1 MKRTELPRAEALCA
15 RYLDKNRPVLA
26 AVSGGLDSM
35 CLLHFLRGEGYDVSC
50 AHFNHQLRGEEAAR
64 DEDFV
69 RAWCEKEDIPF
80 YLGTGDVRAH
90 ARATGKTE
98 EEAARDL
105 RYAFLRET
113 AQMLGAQIALA
124 HHADDNAETVLLNFV
139 RGTDLRGLCGMRP
152 KQGDI
157 VRPFLEQ
164 TREELVTYARA
175 HNIPHVE
182 DHTNADPNAAARN
195 YLRLEILPRLR
206 ELNPRAPQHIA
217 TTARSLTALDDA
229 LEQAAEAA
237 LSHAKAQ
244 DGGISLSLDCF
255 LAADEVVQPRI
266 LLHLADALGLG
277 RKDIGRKQLD
287 AICALAQRGGS
298 AERRY
303 TLPQSATVRI
313 TDGALTMAFSPA
325 ALPKAALV
333 ENVPLPW
340 GNFELTLLHKPDG
353 EGISLRVPEDGE
365 IITVAPCDLN
375 ARLMLQGANGAR
387 SVKRLCVDRKLSL
400 TERDALPALYV
411 AGLPP
416 CGGWGRTLLSCR
428 KAGTWRA
435 SCASSP
441 DNANLCDLRRNAA
454 SDTTNTNKKKVEK
467 KAMAK
472 SNMDQDIL
480 KVLYSEEQLKTR
492 VQEMGDELYERLK
505 GKNPLFLGVLK
516 GSFIF
521 MADIVRAC
529 QLKSDIEFI
538 AVSSYQNATT
548 SSGVVQI
555 TRDLQQDIT
564 GRDIVVI
571 EDILDSGNTLYFL
584 KNYFMTKGAS
594 SVTVVTLL
602 DKPARRTKP
611 IAADLAG
618 FEVPDEFV
626 VGYGLDYAQKYRNMP
641 YIGVLKP
648 EVYSEN

>member
-35 CLLHFLRGEGYDVSC
+35 CLLHFLRGGGMTSPVRTSTTSF
-50 AHFNHQLRGEEAAR
+50 AAKRLRVTKTSSAR
-64 DEDFV
+64 G
-69 RAWCEKEDIPF
+69 AKKEDIPF

-90 ARATGKTE
+90 ARATGKSE

-113 AQMLGAQIALA
+113 AQMLLGAQIALA

-195 YLRLEILPRLR
+195 YLRLEILPRFR

-313 TDGALTMAFSPA
+313 ADGALTMAFSPA

-411 AGLPP
+411 GGRLAAVWRLGTDVTFLPK
-416 CGGWGRTLLSCR
+416 GG
-428 KAGTWRA
+428 
-435 SCASSP
+435 
-441 DNANLCDLRRNAA
+441 N
-454 SDTTNTNKKKVEK
+454 
-467 KAMAK
+467 MACF
-472 SNMDQDIL
+472 
-480 KVLYSEEQLKTR
+480 VR
-492 VQEMGDELYERLK
+492 VIPR
-505 GKNPLFLGVLK
+505 
-516 GSFIF
+516 
-521 MADIVRAC
+521 
-529 QLKSDIEFI
+529 
-538 AVSSYQNATT
+538 
-548 SSGVVQI
+548 
-555 TRDLQQDIT
+555 
-564 GRDIVVI
+564 
-571 EDILDSGNTLYFL
+571 
-584 KNYFMTKGAS
+584 
-594 SVTVVTLL
+594 
-602 DKPARRTKP
+602 
-611 IAADLAG
+611 
-618 FEVPDEFV
+618 
-626 VGYGLDYAQKYRNMP
+626 
-641 YIGVLKP
+641 
-648 EVYSEN
+648 

>member
-1 MKRTELPRAEALCA
+1 MCAPTRAQPANRKRKL
-15 RYLDKNRPVLA
+15 
-26 AVSGGLDSM
+26 
-35 CLLHFLRGEGYDVSC
+35 
-50 AHFNHQLRGEEAAR
+50 
-64 DEDFV
+64 
-69 RAWCEKEDIPF
+69 
-80 YLGTGDVRAH
+80 
-90 ARATGKTE
+90 RATCATPFSVKQRKCS
-98 EEAARDL
+98 APRS
-105 RYAFLRET
+105 RW
-113 AQMLGAQIALA
+113 
-124 HHADDNAETVLLNFV
+124 HTVLLNFV

-217 TTARSLTALDDA
+217 ATARSLTELDDA

-313 TDGALTMAFSPA
+313 ADGALTMAFSPA

-411 AGLPP
+411 GGRLAAVWRLGTDVTFLPK
-416 CGGWGRTLLSCR
+416 GG
-428 KAGTWRA
+428 
-435 SCASSP
+435 
-441 DNANLCDLRRNAA
+441 N
-454 SDTTNTNKKKVEK
+454 
-467 KAMAK
+467 MACF
-472 SNMDQDIL
+472 
-480 KVLYSEEQLKTR
+480 VR
-492 VQEMGDELYERLK
+492 V
-505 GKNPLFLGVLK
+505 
-516 GSFIF
+516 
-521 MADIVRAC
+521 
-529 QLKSDIEFI
+529 
-538 AVSSYQNATT
+538 
-548 SSGVVQI
+548 
-555 TRDLQQDIT
+555 
-564 GRDIVVI
+564 
-571 EDILDSGNTLYFL
+571 
-584 KNYFMTKGAS
+584 
-594 SVTVVTLL
+594 
-602 DKPARRTKP
+602 
-611 IAADLAG
+611 
-618 FEVPDEFV
+618 VP
-626 VGYGLDYAQKYRNMP
+626 R
-641 YIGVLKP
+641 
-648 EVYSEN
+648 

>member
-15 RYLDKNRPVLA
+15 RYLDKKQPVLA
-26 AVSGGLDSM
+26 AVSGGADSM
-35 CLLHFLRGEGYDVSC
+35 CLLYFLREQGYDVSC
-50 AHFNHQLRGEEAAR
+50 AHFNHWLRGEEAVR
-64 DEDFV
+64 DEEFV
-69 RAWCEKEDIPF
+69 RAWCEEERIPF
-80 YLGTGDVRAH
+80 YLGSGDVRAH
-90 ARATGKTE
+90 ARKTGKTV

-105 RYAFLRET
+105 SELT
-113 AQMLGAQIALA
+113 SDAQCAKEELEKALA
-124 HHADDNAETVLLNFV
+124 HHADDNAETVLLNLV

-313 TDGALTMAFSPA
+313 ADGALTMAFSPA

-411 AGLPP
+411 GGRLAAVWRLGTDVTFLPK
-416 CGGWGRTLLSCR
+416 GG
-428 KAGTWRA
+428 
-435 SCASSP
+435 
-441 DNANLCDLRRNAA
+441 N
-454 SDTTNTNKKKVEK
+454 
-467 KAMAK
+467 MACF
-472 SNMDQDIL
+472 
-480 KVLYSEEQLKTR
+480 VR
-492 VQEMGDELYERLK
+492 VIPR
-505 GKNPLFLGVLK
+505 
-516 GSFIF
+516 
-521 MADIVRAC
+521 
-529 QLKSDIEFI
+529 
-538 AVSSYQNATT
+538 
-548 SSGVVQI
+548 
-555 TRDLQQDIT
+555 
-564 GRDIVVI
+564 
-571 EDILDSGNTLYFL
+571 
-584 KNYFMTKGAS
+584 
-594 SVTVVTLL
+594 
-602 DKPARRTKP
+602 
-611 IAADLAG
+611 
-618 FEVPDEFV
+618 
-626 VGYGLDYAQKYRNMP
+626 
-641 YIGVLKP
+641 
-648 EVYSEN
+648 

>member
-64 DEDFV
+64 DENFV
-69 RAWCEKEDIPF
+69 RVWCEKEGIPF
-80 YLGTGDVRAH
+80 YPGTGDVRAH

-98 EEAARDL
+98 EESGRDL

-113 AQMLGAQIALA
+113 AKSLGAQIALA
-124 HHADDNAETVLLNFV
+124 HHLDDNAETVLLNLV

-152 KQGDI
+152 RQGDI

-164 TREELVTYARA
+164 TREELVIYARA

-313 TDGALTMAFSPA
+313 ADGALTMAFSPA

-400 TERDALPALYV
+400 TERDALPVGEAPDAQTQQGNVRRGGRRAALERTH
-411 AGLPP
+411 GLTESFCHGVCALMRQHTVGIALGCVPAFGRRAQRF
-416 CGGWGRTLLSCR
+416 GGAVRVMGGAACFR
-428 KAGTWRA
+428 
-435 SCASSP
+435 
-441 DNANLCDLRRNAA
+441 LRRSVIQLRAEPVQIPDVADAA
-454 SDTTNTNKKKVEK
+454 GGKR
-467 KAMAK
+467 
-472 SNMDQDIL
+472 
-480 KVLYSEEQLKTR
+480 EQ
-492 VQEMGDELYERLK
+492 ERAR
-505 GKNPLFLGVLK
+505 NDFLFHI
-516 GSFIF
+516 GSF
-521 MADIVRAC
+521 AE
-529 QLKSDIEFI
+529 K
-538 AVSSYQNATT
+538 
-548 SSGVVQI
+548 
-555 TRDLQQDIT
+555 
-564 GRDIVVI
+564 
-571 EDILDSGNTLYFL
+571 
-584 KNYFMTKGAS
+584 
-594 SVTVVTLL
+594 
-602 DKPARRTKP
+602 
-611 IAADLAG
+611 
-618 FEVPDEFV
+618 
-626 VGYGLDYAQKYRNMP
+626 
-641 YIGVLKP
+641 
-648 EVYSEN
+648 

>member
-90 ARATGKTE
+90 ARATGKS
-98 EEAARDL
+98 EAARDL

-313 TDGALTMAFSPA
+313 ADGALTMAFSPA

-411 AGLPP
+411 GGRLAAVWRLGTDVTFLPK
-416 CGGWGRTLLSCR
+416 GG
-428 KAGTWRA
+428 
-435 SCASSP
+435 
-441 DNANLCDLRRNAA
+441 N
-454 SDTTNTNKKKVEK
+454 
-467 KAMAK
+467 MACF
-472 SNMDQDIL
+472 
-480 KVLYSEEQLKTR
+480 VR
-492 VQEMGDELYERLK
+492 V
-505 GKNPLFLGVLK
+505 
-516 GSFIF
+516 
-521 MADIVRAC
+521 
-529 QLKSDIEFI
+529 
-538 AVSSYQNATT
+538 
-548 SSGVVQI
+548 
-555 TRDLQQDIT
+555 
-564 GRDIVVI
+564 
-571 EDILDSGNTLYFL
+571 
-584 KNYFMTKGAS
+584 
-594 SVTVVTLL
+594 
-602 DKPARRTKP
+602 
-611 IAADLAG
+611 
-618 FEVPDEFV
+618 VP
-626 VGYGLDYAQKYRNMP
+626 R
-641 YIGVLKP
+641 
-648 EVYSEN
+648 

>member
-69 RAWCEKEDIPF
+69 RAWCEKEGIPF

-90 ARATGKTE
+90 ARATGKSE

-277 RKDIGRKQLD
+277 HAPHGSSIRQLP
-287 AICALAQRGGS
+287 AGQNLQHRRGGGAAPS
-298 AERRY
+298 GAIRCRR
-303 TLPQSATVRI
+303 
-313 TDGALTMAFSPA
+313 
-325 ALPKAALV
+325 
-333 ENVPLPW
+333 
-340 GNFELTLLHKPDG
+340 
-353 EGISLRVPEDGE
+353 
-365 IITVAPCDLN
+365 
-375 ARLMLQGANGAR
+375 ARLSASRTAR
-387 SVKRLCVDRKLSL
+387 
-400 TERDALPALYV
+400 
-411 AGLPP
+411 
-416 CGGWGRTLLSCR
+416 
-428 KAGTWRA
+428 
-435 SCASSP
+435 
-441 DNANLCDLRRNAA
+441 
-454 SDTTNTNKKKVEK
+454 
-467 KAMAK
+467 
-472 SNMDQDIL
+472 
-480 KVLYSEEQLKTR
+480 
-492 VQEMGDELYERLK
+492 
-505 GKNPLFLGVLK
+505 
-516 GSFIF
+516 
-521 MADIVRAC
+521 
-529 QLKSDIEFI
+529 
-538 AVSSYQNATT
+538 
-548 SSGVVQI
+548 
-555 TRDLQQDIT
+555 
-564 GRDIVVI
+564 
-571 EDILDSGNTLYFL
+571 
-584 KNYFMTKGAS
+584 
-594 SVTVVTLL
+594 
-602 DKPARRTKP
+602 
-611 IAADLAG
+611 
-618 FEVPDEFV
+618 
-626 VGYGLDYAQKYRNMP
+626 
-641 YIGVLKP
+641 
-648 EVYSEN
+648 

>member
-1 MKRTELPRAEALCA
+1 MPRAEALCA

-64 DEDFV
+64 DEGFV

-90 ARATGKTE
+90 ARATGKSE

-244 DGGISLSLDCF
+244 DGGISLSLDC
-255 LAADEVVQPRI
+255 
-266 LLHLADALGLG
+266 
-277 RKDIGRKQLD
+277 
-287 AICALAQRGGS
+287 
-298 AERRY
+298 Y

-313 TDGALTMAFSPA
+313 ADGALTMAFSPA

-411 AGLPP
+411 GGRLAAVWRLGTDVTFLPK
-416 CGGWGRTLLSCR
+416 GG
-428 KAGTWRA
+428 
-435 SCASSP
+435 
-441 DNANLCDLRRNAA
+441 N
-454 SDTTNTNKKKVEK
+454 
-467 KAMAK
+467 MACF
-472 SNMDQDIL
+472 
-480 KVLYSEEQLKTR
+480 VR
-492 VQEMGDELYERLK
+492 VIPR
-505 GKNPLFLGVLK
+505 
-516 GSFIF
+516 
-521 MADIVRAC
+521 
-529 QLKSDIEFI
+529 
-538 AVSSYQNATT
+538 
-548 SSGVVQI
+548 
-555 TRDLQQDIT
+555 
-564 GRDIVVI
+564 
-571 EDILDSGNTLYFL
+571 
-584 KNYFMTKGAS
+584 
-594 SVTVVTLL
+594 
-602 DKPARRTKP
+602 
-611 IAADLAG
+611 
-618 FEVPDEFV
+618 
-626 VGYGLDYAQKYRNMP
+626 
-641 YIGVLKP
+641 
-648 EVYSEN
+648 

>member
-90 ARATGKTE
+90 ARATGKSE

-298 AERRY
+298 AERHCPHR
-303 TLPQSATVRI
+303 
-313 TDGALTMAFSPA
+313 
-325 ALPKAALV
+325 
-333 ENVPLPW
+333 
-340 GNFELTLLHKPDG
+340 
-353 EGISLRVPEDGE
+353 
-365 IITVAPCDLN
+365 
-375 ARLMLQGANGAR
+375 
-387 SVKRLCVDRKLSL
+387 
-400 TERDALPALYV
+400 
-411 AGLPP
+411 
-416 CGGWGRTLLSCR
+416 GR
-428 KAGTWRA
+428 RA
-435 SCASSP
+435 
-441 DNANLCDLRRNAA
+441 DD
-454 SDTTNTNKKKVEK
+454 
-467 KAMAK
+467 
-472 SNMDQDIL
+472 
-480 KVLYSEEQLKTR
+480 
-492 VQEMGDELYERLK
+492 
-505 GKNPLFLGVLK
+505 GVLPRRAAK
-516 GSFIF
+516 GG
-521 MADIVRAC
+521 AC
-529 QLKSDIEFI
+529 GKRSPPMGQF
-538 AVSSYQNATT
+538 
-548 SSGVVQI
+548 
-555 TRDLQQDIT
+555 
-564 GRDIVVI
+564 
-571 EDILDSGNTLYFL
+571 
-584 KNYFMTKGAS
+584 
-594 SVTVVTLL
+594 
-602 DKPARRTKP
+602 
-611 IAADLAG
+611 
-618 FEVPDEFV
+618 
-626 VGYGLDYAQKYRNMP
+626 
-641 YIGVLKP
+641 
-648 EVYSEN
+648 

>member
-80 YLGTGDVRAH
+80 YLGTGDVRAY
-90 ARATGKTE
+90 ARATGKSE

-113 AQMLGAQIALA
+113 AQMLGTQIALA

-217 TTARSLTALDDA
+217 TTARSLSALDDA

-255 LAADEVVQPRI
+255 LCLLYTSDAADE
-266 LLHLADALGLG
+266 
-277 RKDIGRKQLD
+277 
-287 AICALAQRGGS
+287 
-298 AERRY
+298 
-303 TLPQSATVRI
+303 
-313 TDGALTMAFSPA
+313 
-325 ALPKAALV
+325 
-333 ENVPLPW
+333 
-340 GNFELTLLHKPDG
+340 
-353 EGISLRVPEDGE
+353 
-365 IITVAPCDLN
+365 
-375 ARLMLQGANGAR
+375 
-387 SVKRLCVDRKLSL
+387 
-400 TERDALPALYV
+400 
-411 AGLPP
+411 
-416 CGGWGRTLLSCR
+416 
-428 KAGTWRA
+428 
-435 SCASSP
+435 
-441 DNANLCDLRRNAA
+441 
-454 SDTTNTNKKKVEK
+454 
-467 KAMAK
+467 
-472 SNMDQDIL
+472 
-480 KVLYSEEQLKTR
+480 
-492 VQEMGDELYERLK
+492 
-505 GKNPLFLGVLK
+505 
-516 GSFIF
+516 
-521 MADIVRAC
+521 
-529 QLKSDIEFI
+529 
-538 AVSSYQNATT
+538 
-548 SSGVVQI
+548 
-555 TRDLQQDIT
+555 
-564 GRDIVVI
+564 
-571 EDILDSGNTLYFL
+571 
-584 KNYFMTKGAS
+584 
-594 SVTVVTLL
+594 
-602 DKPARRTKP
+602 
-611 IAADLAG
+611 
-618 FEVPDEFV
+618 
-626 VGYGLDYAQKYRNMP
+626 
-641 YIGVLKP
+641 
-648 EVYSEN
+648 

>member
-90 ARATGKTE
+90 ARATGKSE

-217 TTARSLTALDDA
+217 TTARSLTVLDDA
-229 LEQAAEAA
+229 LEHAAEAA

-313 TDGALTMAFSPA
+313 ADGALTMAFSPA

-353 EGISLRVPEDGE
+353 KGISLRAPEDGE

-375 ARLMLQGANGAR
+375 ARLTLDGANGAR
-387 SVKRLCVDRKLSL
+387 SVKRLCIDRKLSL

-411 AGLPP
+411 GGQLAAVWRLGTDVTFLPE
-416 CGGWGRTLLSCR
+416 GG
-428 KAGTWRA
+428 
-435 SCASSP
+435 
-441 DNANLCDLRRNAA
+441 DAA
-454 SDTTNTNKKKVEK
+454 C
-467 KAMAK
+467 
-472 SNMDQDIL
+472 
-480 KVLYSEEQLKTR
+480 
-492 VQEMGDELYERLK
+492 
-505 GKNPLFLGVLK
+505 F
-516 GSFIF
+516 
-521 MADIVRAC
+521 VR
-529 QLKSDIEFI
+529 II
-538 AVSSYQNATT
+538 P
-548 SSGVVQI
+548 
-555 TRDLQQDIT
+555 R
-564 GRDIVVI
+564 
-571 EDILDSGNTLYFL
+571 
-584 KNYFMTKGAS
+584 
-594 SVTVVTLL
+594 
-602 DKPARRTKP
+602 
-611 IAADLAG
+611 
-618 FEVPDEFV
+618 
-626 VGYGLDYAQKYRNMP
+626 
-641 YIGVLKP
+641 
-648 EVYSEN
+648 